1 MLARIAPP
9 IKDKNHRGRQE
20 CLPAV
25 ARSAQA
31 GRSHNR
37 TKQHTRKSVYAVR
50 KVTNAMDQT
59 ASHPPA
65 AKEILTGLEVESL
78 LHVSRTTLWKLR
90 EEGRLPYT
98 KVGRKY
104 LYLRSEVLAWLKDQ
118 RGGEVQLTMPLE
130 FPIEGGRG

>member
-1 MLARIAPP
+1 ME
-9 IKDKNHRGRQE
+9 Q
-20 CLPAV
+20 
-25 ARSAQA
+25 S
-31 GRSHNR
+31 
-37 TKQHTRKSVYAVR
+37 
-50 KVTNAMDQT
+50 NAMDQT

-65 AKEILTGLEVESL
+65 AQEILTGLEIESL

-90 EEGRLPYT
+90 EDGKLPYT

-104 LYLRSEVLAWLKDQ
+104 LYFRSEVFAWLKDQ